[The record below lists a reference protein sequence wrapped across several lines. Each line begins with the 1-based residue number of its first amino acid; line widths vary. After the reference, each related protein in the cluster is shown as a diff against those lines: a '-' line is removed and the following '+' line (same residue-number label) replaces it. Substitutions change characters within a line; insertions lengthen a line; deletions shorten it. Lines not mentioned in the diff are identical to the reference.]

1 MLLEDLVHSEMYPL
15 DNVPAVVEDP
25 ANIFRVHGA
34 GEVGVAVVGAV
45 LLRVPARGLLRDL
58 KEVVPDKVFCSREF
72 SIRPLVYFRSSLR
85 GEHVMDKFGKIF
97 F

>member
-34 GEVGVAVVGAV
+34 GEVGVAVVGGV
-45 LLRVPARGLLRDL
+45 LPGVPLRGLKYFKKNHYVYMKRKL
-58 KEVVPDKVFCSREF
+58 KIVIYIKYLP
-72 SIRPLVYFRSSLR
+72 I
-85 GEHVMDKFGKIF
+85 
-97 F
+97 

>member
-34 GEVGVAVVGAV
+34 GEVGVAVVGGV
-45 LLRVPARGLLRDL
+45 LPGVPLRGL
-58 KEVVPDKVFCSREF
+58 KYFKKKNHY
-72 SIRPLVYFRSSLR
+72 VYEKKTKNCNLY
-85 GEHVMDKFGKIF
+85 
-97 F
+97 

>member
-34 GEVGVAVVGAV
+34 GEVGIAVVGGV
-45 LLRVPARGLLRDL
+45 LPGVPLRGLKYFKKKLLSYEKSKKRKL
-58 KEVVPDKVFCSREF
+58 KIVIYIKYLP
-72 SIRPLVYFRSSLR
+72 I
-85 GEHVMDKFGKIF
+85 
-97 F
+97 

>member
-34 GEVGVAVVGAV
+34 GEVGVAVVGGV
-45 LLRVPARGLLRDL
+45 LPGVPLRGL
-58 KEVVPDKVFCSREF
+58 K
-72 SIRPLVYFRSSLR
+72 YF
-85 GEHVMDKFGKIF
+85 KKQIIIWKIQKNKTKTKNCNLY
-97 F
+97 

>member
-34 GEVGVAVVGAV
+34 GEVWVAVMCTV
-45 LLRVPARGLLRDL
+45 LLGVSRTWLLADL
-58 KEVVPDKVFCSREF
+58 EKIVSYEVFGP
-72 SIRPLVYFRSSLR
+72 
-85 GEHVMDKFGKIF
+85 GELFI
-97 F
+97 

>member
-34 GEVGVAVVGAV
+34 GEMGIAVVGGV
-45 LLRVPARGLLRDL
+45 LPGVPLRGLKYFKKNYYMKNPK
-58 KEVVPDKVFCSREF
+58 KEN
-72 SIRPLVYFRSSLR
+72 
-85 GEHVMDKFGKIF
+85 
-97 F
+97 

>member
-1 MLLEDLVHSEMYPL
+1 MCHVVNNFLLLRSTENFGEMLLEDLVHSEMDPL

-45 LLRVPARGLLRDL
+45 LLGVSRARLLADL
-58 KEVVPDKVFCSREF
+58 EKIVSYEVFGP
-72 SIRPLVYFRSSLR
+72 
-85 GEHVMDKFGKIF
+85 GELFI
-97 F
+97 